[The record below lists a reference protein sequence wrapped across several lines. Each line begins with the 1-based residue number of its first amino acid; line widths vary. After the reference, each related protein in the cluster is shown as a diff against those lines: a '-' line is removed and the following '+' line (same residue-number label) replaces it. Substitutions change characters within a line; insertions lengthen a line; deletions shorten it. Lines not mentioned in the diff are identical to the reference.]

1 MPRGVV
7 EQAEVDRLGRT
18 RISRLLVVA
27 ALAGGCVGQPG
38 SSRAEPGQASPSLAD
53 VRAGNPLDAGLRQ
66 SADACRQLL
75 TADVGAAK
83 RLRVELRIS
92 DIRSTDAAV
101 NAAAADA
108 GADVTTLGIPLTSAE
123 LTALHM
129 SGISIE
135 LSSPL
140 LFWVQTGEP
149 QRFGGIWVDP
159 PGSARFVVSILG
171 TDPTALALARCL
183 DAGLDVRYV
192 TATRSV
198 ADETALVAR
207 ISTDMGEFQSSGI
220 HIVSAGIGVRASVM
234 IVIVGVTGLT
244 EAIRAELVA
253 RYGDSI
259 VVEEQAPATPG

>member
-1 MPRGVV
+1 V
-7 EQAEVDRLGRT
+7 
-18 RISRLLVVA
+18 
-27 ALAGGCVGQPG
+27 PG
-38 SSRAEPGQASPSLAD
+38 A
-53 VRAGNPLDAGLRQ
+53 
-66 SADACRQLL
+66 
-75 TADVGAAK
+75 
-83 RLRVELRIS
+83 
-92 DIRSTDAAV
+92 
-101 NAAAADA
+101 
-108 GADVTTLGIPLTSAE
+108 SAE